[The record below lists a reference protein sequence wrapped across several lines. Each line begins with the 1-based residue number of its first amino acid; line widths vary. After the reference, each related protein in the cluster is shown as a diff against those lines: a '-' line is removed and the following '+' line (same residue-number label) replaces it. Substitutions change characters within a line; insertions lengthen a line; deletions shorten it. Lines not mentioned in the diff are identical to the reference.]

1 MFYPVD
7 PEEYCVNCHAKITG
21 VYRRCAFCGKVWWKK
36 DDKNDQG
43 DRDDV

>member
-21 VYRRCAFCGKVWWKK
+21 VYRKCEFCGKV
-36 DDKNDQG
+36 
-43 DRDDV
+43 